1 MTYLLKGA
9 AVIDGTGAP
18 AIPDGAVLVEGDRIT
33 SVGPASQVSPPQ
45 GAEVIDLQ
53 GKTIL
58 PGFMDVHVHLLG
70 VEHFSLP
77 DLLLTPVELSAI
89 RCVPGLRRM
98 VEAGY
103 TTIRDVGSSVAVHL
117 RNAVAEG
124 TLPGPRILAARA
136 IISQTGGHA
145 DVHSFPMDWVMAHA
159 FFRLADG
166 ADECRKAVRE
176 QFREGA
182 DLIKICTTGG
192 VLSERDH
199 PHQSQYTLTE
209 VEAMVDEAHRLEMRV
224 AAHAHGAEG
233 VKTALRGGVD
243 TIEHGTYVDDEG
255 IDLLLE
261 RKVTLVPTLAI
272 VHKIVTEGKEM
283 GVPDYAIDKA
293 KEAEDFQLSNF
304 QKAYKAGVPFA
315 VGTDFAGGI
324 GLRFGDNSTEIER
337 LVYAGVPPLEALSA
351 ASLGGARAIGWEDRL
366 GTLEAGKIADVIALD
381 ADPTGDITAVRKVS
395 FIMQGGLLRVRDGAW
410 TPSPSPPKF

>member
-1 MTYLLKGA
+1 MSYLLTGA
-9 AVIDGTGAP
+9 QVIDGTGEPPIAQ
-18 AIPDGAVLVEGDRIT
+18 GAVLVEGDRIKA
-33 SVGPASQVSPPQ
+33 VGLPSEIRGQ
-45 GAEVIDLQ
+45 GETEEIDLS

-70 VEHFSLP
+70 IEHFSIP
-77 DLLLTPVELSAI
+77 NIVLTPVELAAI

-98 VEAGY
+98 VESGF
-103 TTIRDVGSSVAVHL
+103 TTVRDVGSSVAIHL
-117 RNAVAEG
+117 RNAVNEG
-124 TLPGPRILAARA
+124 VIPGPRILAARA

-145 DVHSFPMDWVMAHA
+145 DVHSFPIDWVTAHA

-166 ADECRKAVRE
+166 ADDCRKAVRE

-192 VLSERDH
+192 MLSERDH

-209 VEAMVDEAHRLEMRV
+209 VEAMVDEAHRLELRV
-224 AAHAHGAEG
+224 AAHAHGSAG
-233 VKTALRGGVD
+233 IKTALKGGVD
-243 TIEHGTYVDDEG
+243 TIEHGTFIDEEG
-255 IDLLLE
+255 IDLLLQ
-261 RKVTLVPTLAI
+261 RQVTLVPTLAI
-272 VHKIVTEGKEM
+272 IHKIVTEGKEM

-293 KEAEDFQLSNF
+293 KAAEESQLSNF

-324 GLRFGDNSTEIER
+324 GIRFGDNATEIER
-337 LVYAGVPPLEALSA
+337 LIYAGVPALEALSS

-366 GTLEAGKIADVIALD
+366 GTLQKGMIADIIAVDGDPL
-381 ADPTGDITAVRKVS
+381 ADMAAIRKVS
-395 FIMQGGLLRVRDGAW
+395 FTMQGGHIKILNGSW
-410 TPSPSPPKF
+410 I